1 MDDKAFEKIRKNQ
14 HLNFPFSSLIQMLI
28 KQIQLCQKNINQ
40 YNAVLFLNK
49 ISSHRLDLL
58 ENIEYKRIQ
67 LLSLEFDELDEEGIK
82 NYVTFRFTKIKMNKQ
97 IIQKKLTDV
106 ISMTKLK
113 NQSLWADIV
122 KKETM
127 KANR

>member
-58 ENIEYKRIQ
+58 ENIEYKRI
-67 LLSLEFDELDEEGIK
+67 
-82 NYVTFRFTKIKMNKQ
+82 
-97 IIQKKLTDV
+97 
-106 ISMTKLK
+106 
-113 NQSLWADIV
+113 
-122 KKETM
+122 
-127 KANR
+127 